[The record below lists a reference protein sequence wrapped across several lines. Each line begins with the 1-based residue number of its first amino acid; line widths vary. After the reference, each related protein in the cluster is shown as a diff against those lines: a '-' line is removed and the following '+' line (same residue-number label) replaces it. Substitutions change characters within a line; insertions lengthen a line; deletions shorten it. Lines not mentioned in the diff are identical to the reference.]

1 MNFSFTKL
9 LASFVLGMSLIPSV
23 SFSQEYLDDIMF
35 QSFGWD
41 EHTQTRVRN
50 AGGLYKFYLDKAPTL
65 KANGFDMI
73 WLPPASQSTGGVGY
87 IPTKLYNFSVTSWGT
102 EAELKELLAKFNS
115 LGIAPIADIV
125 VNHRGGTTSWTD
137 FTEPTWGCETIAYDD
152 DGGSLH
158 TATYVGCKPAGANDT
173 GEDFSGARDLDH
185 TSKVVQ
191 DGVKEY
197 LTRLKALGFK
207 GWRWDVAKGFSAKY
221 FGEYN
226 KASAP
231 YYSVGE
237 FWDGN
242 TTNLKNWIDGT
253 GNTLSGT
260 TAKSGA
266 FDFANYY
273 QLSSAVRFNSY
284 GVLNSGGRM
293 PGTAGLIGYDDKS
306 VTFVDNHDTFTK
318 PEAILDNNIM
328 KGYAY
333 ILTHPGIPCVWAPH
347 YYGGTYRKDGVTRT
361 YTDNSEAIN
370 KIMAV
375 RKANQ
380 INAYSSISISQS
392 NTTYAAYI
400 KKSFS
405 DANPVIAVKIGS
417 GSWTPTGDGWILNV
431 SGTDYSVWSKSAINL
446 PPTIKITPIS
456 ANYLAGETKAITLEA
471 TDDKAGVK
479 IYYTTNGVDPT
490 TASALY
496 TSALNISETT
506 TVKAIAVDSDG
517 AKSAI
522 ATEKYV
528 FASASTFTVYFKKPD
543 TWTNSRVNIHH
554 WNAVPAGLAGST
566 WPGKQMD
573 GPDANG
579 LYSFTFENIAFIN
592 IIFNS
597 GTSGTPQTADINS
610 ISNNNPFMD
619 NCFALSG
626 SAIVDCNTLSTSE
639 NIFETNELFLAPN
652 PTQSNFKVS
661 VSTSEIQIFDF
672 SGKIVKAFYG
682 NFEAEHAFDVND
694 LAKGLYIVKI
704 KSNTGESS
712 ILKLAKN

>member
-1 MNFSFTKL
+1 MKFNFTKL
-9 LASFVLGMSLIPSV
+9 LASFVLGISLIPSV
-23 SFSQEYLDDIMF
+23 SSSQEYLDDIMF

-41 EHTQTRVRN
+41 EHTQTRVKN

-65 KANGFDMI
+65 KANGFDMV

-102 EAELKELLAKFNS
+102 EADLKALLSKFNS

-137 FTEPTWGCETIAYDD
+137 FTEPTWGCESICFND
-152 DGGSLH
+152 DGGSVQ
-158 TATYVGCKPAGANDT
+158 TATFTGCKPTGANDT
-173 GEDFSGARDLDH
+173 GDDFSGARDLDH
-185 TSKVVQ
+185 SSATVQ
-191 DGVKEY
+191 NGVKEY

-226 KASAP
+226 NASTP

-253 GNTLSGT
+253 GNKLSGT

-273 QLSSAVRFNSY
+273 QLSSAVRSNSY

-328 KGYAY
+328 KAYAY

-347 YYGGTYRKDGVTRT
+347 YYGGTYKKDGVTRI
-361 YTDNSEAIN
+361 YTDNSVAIN

-380 INAYSSISISQS
+380 INAYSSITINQS
-392 NTTYAAYI
+392 NSTYAAYI

-431 SGTDYSVWSKSAINL
+431 SGTDYSVWSKSAVNL
-446 PPTIKITPIS
+446 PPTVKISPVGGSFLQGDSKTV
-456 ANYLAGETKAITLEA
+456 TLEA

-479 IYYTTNGVDPT
+479 IYYTTNGTEPT
-490 TASALY
+490 AASTLY
-496 TSALNISETT
+496 TAAFNVTSNT
-506 TVKAIAVDSDG
+506 TVKAIAIDSDG
-517 AKSAI
+517 AKSSVDTQTYNFLT
-522 ATEKYV
+522 AT
-528 FASASTFTVYFKKPD
+528 TFTVYFQKPS
-543 TWTNSRVNIHH
+543 TWTNARVNIHY
-554 WNAVPAGLAGST
+554 WNVVPSSVAGTT
-566 WPGKQMD
+566 WPGKQME

-579 LYSFTFENIAFIN
+579 KYSFTFDGVATTN

-597 GTSGTPQTADINS
+597 GTSGSPQTADIVA
-610 ISNNNPFMD
+610 IGDKVPYIT
-619 NCFALSG
+619 NCFTLDG
-626 SAIVDCNTLSTSE
+626 SAVMECTLGISE
-639 NIFETNELFLAPN
+639 NNALQQGDLNLYPN
-652 PTQSNFKVS
+652 PTQGSFKINQS
-661 VSTSEIQIFDF
+661 VSGLEIFDF
-672 SGKIVKAFYG
+672 SGKIVKTFYG
-682 NFEAEHAFDVND
+682 NFEAEHTFDIND
-694 LAKGLYIVKI
+694 LANGLYVVKI
-704 KSNTGESS
+704 KSPSGAST